1 MKSKIIIILIFLLTI
16 IFYFYR
22 ISFEIKSKSV
32 ALVMNYNSFL
42 NYYAEENKDIE
53 VFVDKLVE
61 YKIYNIYIYPS
72 NISDIINEYNE
83 IFSANGLKM
92 NLIFNTDRFK
102 QDFYYLAIPGE
113 LKNIINEITE
123 FEQKFLFKDYLIY
136 GFSDNRIAVKKM
148 QVGFKHKF
156 EDILQSRNIQIIK
169 LQNKPFLKNIDNF
182 LIFQKDK
189 KYYLSDIP
197 KEYDDVIK
205 IHKFKKRL
213 FKKEDI
219 RIFIDENCRAVLERN
234 VKGVMLHTLYHNEKI
249 VKLNSFLPEL
259 VRKIEKKGYK
269 ITLAK
274 YIYSKLDNL
283 SLIIPIYKIIIFW
296 LAILLLYFLFPVHKD
311 YKLYKRFL
319 IFIIFPLIFMQIIL
333 FILSISVISVFHIIL
348 IFLFF
353 YYMNDF
359 ILRLNKEGAYN
370 IKNLLL
376 FIGAIFI
383 SGICISNFLFS
394 YSSFMGSLKV
404 SGIKVGF
411 LLPFIMWIIQYIRF
425 NKYKFKEIL
434 KIKIDLLYFIILNTA
449 IFLIV
454 FLLLRSGNYY
464 LTISSL
470 ELKLRQ
476 VLENIFFIRPRFK
489 ELIFY
494 AFLFLLFFGRN
505 IRVIK
510 KNLFLVYFPALISIS
525 TTINSF
531 LHIHTLSYY
540 TILRSLIGMGIGFII
555 GGVIL
560 GLAAGGKSIQIKR

>member
-32 ALVMNYNSFL
+32 SFVMNYNSFL

-72 NISDIINEYNE
+72 NITDIINEYNE
-83 IFSANGLKM
+83 IFLANGLKM

-102 QDFYYLAIPGE
+102 QDFNYLAIPGE
-113 LKNIINEITE
+113 LKNIINKIVK
-123 FEQKFLFKDYLIY
+123 FKQKFSYKNYLIY
-136 GFSDNRIAVKKM
+136 GFSDNRNAVKKI

-156 EDILQSRNIQIIK
+156 EDILQSRDIQIIK
-169 LQNKPFLKNIDNF
+169 LKNKPFLKNIDNF

-197 KEYDDVIK
+197 KEYDNVIK
-205 IHKFKKRL
+205 THKFKKRL

-234 VKGVMLHTLYHNEKI
+234 VKGVMLHTLYYDEKI
-249 VKLNSFLPEL
+249 VKLDDFLPEL

-269 ITLAK
+269 ITLVK
-274 YIYSKLDNL
+274 YINFKFDNR
-283 SLIIPIYKIIIFW
+283 SLIISSYKIIIFW
-296 LAILLLYFLFPVHKD
+296 LTILLLYFLFPVHKD
-311 YKLYKRFL
+311 YKKYTRFL
-319 IFIIFPLIFMQIIL
+319 IFIIFPLIFMR
-333 FILSISVISVFHIIL
+333 FVFSISVISIFHIVI

-370 IKNLLL
+370 IQNLLL
-376 FIGAIFI
+376 FIGAIFV

-394 YSSFMGSLKV
+394 YSSFVGSSKV
-404 SGIKVGF
+404 SGIKVCF
-411 LLPFIMWIIQYIRF
+411 LLPLIMWIIQYIRF

-434 KIKIDLLYFIILNTA
+434 KIKIDLLYFVILNTA

-476 VLENIFFIRPRFK
+476 VLEGIFFIRPRFK

-494 AFLFLLFFGRN
+494 VFLFLLFFGQN
-505 IRVIK
+505 ISVIK
-510 KNLFLVYFPALISIS
+510 SNLFLVYFLVLISIS

-540 TILRSLIGMGIGFII
+540 TILRSLMGMGIGFII

-560 GLAAGGKSIQIKR
+560 SLAAGKKSIRLIKR